1 MKSHPTRKPMNGQQ
15 FLTSSLCWAQVMNL
29 TTELC
34 KIIAGSGTGNKF
46 PSELL
51 IFATN
56 MDLTLQIG
64 S

>member
-1 MKSHPTRKPMNGQQ
+1 MNGQQ